1 MGRRGG
7 VGETVVGTV
16 GGPGRRG
23 WCAIDAFPSTGYR
36 GRVGRCRADR
46 GSGAAGVLPTT
57 ASFADGQDQEGGDPP
72 QWIPGVDALRPIGDV
87 VAQWRYE
94 TTLVDDPNSVPA
106 EFEDSRFRWTVWHP
120 RRIPIAGAYIWDYDN
135 TYLDFIPGST
145 GTAGQV
151 LTFTSE
157 ADMQVVGVSLSDALA
172 KVIRLIERAQLT
184 WDPNTGNLVP
194 LTGAYAGHPAD
205 WLSGT
210 IGRWKPFI
218 TSGFWR
224 PVTRTCPAAP
234 PPRRSSAPDCATVGS
249 GRRGLGDRRPAR

>member
-1 MGRRGG
+1 MLWPAVLLGWVVAEAWVRRLW
-7 VGETVVGTV
+7 E
-16 GGPGRRG
+16 RL
-23 WCAIDAFPSTGYR
+23 
-36 GRVGRCRADR
+36 ADLAA
-46 GSGAAGVLPTT
+46 AAGVPSMRFRPPATEAALDAAEPIVGLALPESYRQTLL
-57 ASFADGQDQEGGDPP
+57 FAEGQDQEGGDPP

-205 WLSGT
+205 WFAEQ
-210 IGRWKPFI
+210 P
-218 TSGFWR
+218 
-224 PVTRTCPAAP
+224 
-234 PPRRSSAPDCATVGS
+234 
-249 GRRGLGDRRPAR
+249 